1 MERGGKRQLD
11 YLIRNAL
18 IVDGTGRPPFAGDVA
33 LKHGLIAAVGD
44 PVDPSGATRVI
55 DGSDCILTPGFIDV
69 HTHYDGQATWDDL
82 LDPSSS
88 HGVTTLVMGNCGVG
102 FAPMRAGSRDAL
114 IDLME
119 GIEDIP
125 GAVLT
130 EGIAWGEW
138 ESFPQYLD
146 FLDRRRF
153 SLDVAAQIPHG
164 ALRLYVMGDR
174 GARNEDATAD
184 DIREMAEL
192 TREAMEAGAVGL
204 SSSRTQFHRS
214 RRADLPPPGTY
225 ASSEEMTAL
234 AMAMADSGRGVL
246 EVIPSGSI
254 GTGEGKLDEYSNPLA
269 EAQFFAQISH
279 RTGVPVT
286 FSTAQVP
293 SAPNYWRDVLRY
305 TVEANQ
311 RGAKLRPQIASR
323 GVTVL
328 HGLTGHHLFMH
339 RPAYKRIAHLE
350 LAERVAKMREPA
362 CKQTILRDADDP
374 MSVPDQV
381 MNGLFR
387 RSLGEPMLF
396 PMGSPVDYEPA
407 PETSISARIAASN
420 ADAESLLYDT
430 LVEDGGR
437 AFHMVLAAN
446 YVDGNLN
453 ATHQM
458 ILEPATVIGLGDG
471 GAHVTFICDASYTT
485 QALSHWAKRR
495 TRGPLMSVENVVAK
509 LTSVNAD
516 LYGMKDRGRIARGLR
531 ADINL
536 INLDQLAVLPPYIVK
551 DLPAGGSRLLQDAS
565 GYRATFV
572 AGCMTRCNGED
583 TGQRP
588 GRLLRST
595 RLS

>member
-1 MERGGKRQLD
+1 M
-11 YLIRNAL
+11 
-18 IVDGTGRPPFAGDVA
+18 
-33 LKHGLIAAVGD
+33 
-44 PVDPSGATRVI
+44 RV
-55 DGSDCILTPGFIDV
+55 
-69 HTHYDGQATWDDL
+69 
-82 LDPSSS
+82 
-88 HGVTTLVMGNCGVG
+88 
-102 FAPMRAGSRDAL
+102 GSRDAL

-174 GARNEDATAD
+174 GARNEDATAE

-192 TREAMEAGAVGL
+192 TREAMKAGAVGL

-234 AMAMADSGRGVL
+234 ATAMADSGRGVL

-350 LAERVAKMREPA
+350 LAERVAKMCEPA
-362 CKQTILRDADDP
+362 CKQAILRDADDP

-430 LVEDGGR
+430 LVEDGG
-437 AFHMVLAAN
+437 
-446 YVDGNLN
+446 
-453 ATHQM
+453 
-458 ILEPATVIGLGDG
+458 DG

-516 LYGMKDRGRIARGLR
+516 LYGMKDRGRIAPGLR